1 MKKVLFLIVISLF
14 FFNSCKKSSSPTD
27 PTDNPNTNE
36 IVLSA
41 ATKEPE
47 KFAGLQSTTVDSNQ
61 IVFSFNSSNTVP
73 IVQPGDIL
81 IGSTNNGYLRKVLSV
96 TKQGNNLVV
105 TTTLASVDE
114 AYEKAY
120 TDTAYD
126 FTFPSASEISR
137 LIGSAPNTSTNTN
150 EYSAKFLSSKPIP
163 KVSPNGLTLTLS
175 FPNAKLE
182 VKAPSSGGSISIEID
197 TITLSLSAKVKEL
210 KIECNTGLKSFRFVS
225 VITPAIRFTNV
236 AVLVTGK
243 ITKTDSIKLIPNPIP
258 LGTYPTGIPF
268 VVITPEID
276 ILLGLKSYFSLSGG
290 MKSETTSSYSVECE
304 LGLEYKDNAL
314 LPPFGTITPKGSTNF
329 KFEPTGEIAGGVQ
342 IYLKPVI
349 SARINSLLGI
359 SLFDK
364 GYGYIN
370 MTYPPT
376 KAETGVGISAGIA
389 ADLKLFGKNLFY
401 VDYIF
406 ADVKK
411 PLFSQS
417 APLIPYTPSP
427 TDKATNQ
434 QTNLTLSWNCSD
446 PDNDPVKYDVYFGE
460 NSTPTEKVSALQ
472 TGKTYAVSALTN
484 SKTYYWQIFAKDQ
497 YENMTSS
504 PVWSFTTAAAA
515 NNPPAVPS
523 SPAPTDGATA
533 QSASP
538 TLSWSCSDPDGDAL
552 TYDVYFGTSSNPT
565 TIIATNQTA
574 KSIGR
579 TGLTASTKYYW
590 KIVAKDSKAATTAG
604 PVWSFTTA
612 AAANNPPAAP
622 SSPAPTDG
630 ATAQSTSPTLS
641 WSCSDPDGDALTY
654 DVYFGTSS
662 NPTATIATNQ
672 TAKSIGRTGLT
683 VSTKYYW
690 KITAKDSKAA
700 TTSSPVWSFTTAAA
714 ANNPPTAPSSPAPT
728 DGATGQSTS
737 PTLSWS
743 CSDPDGDALT
753 YDVYFG
759 TTSNP
764 TTTIATNQTA
774 KSIARSG
781 LTVSTKYYWKITAKD
796 SKAATTSGP
805 VWSFTTTGSTT
816 TASISGKVTN
826 SSSQAING
834 VKVYT
839 SPATSTVY
847 SDASGNYAINNIS
860 AGTYT
865 VYAEKTGYINYSMTI
880 NVAQSQT
887 YTQNITMT
895 VKSTSYFCVGTP
907 TVTYAG
913 KTYNTVQVGT
923 QCWLKENLDVG
934 VYVASTST
942 GSVHSDVS
950 NNGTIEKYCYENNEA
965 NCATYGGLYD
975 WNEAMAYSTTPGTKG
990 ICPTGWHI
998 PTEAELETLMASVGN
1013 DGNKLKREDQG
1024 TGSGVGTNTS
1034 GFSALLAGYRNNNG
1048 YFYNLGDNTYFWSSN
1063 ETFATSASNVSL
1075 WNGGSSIYMYSHYNK
1090 VYGFSIRCLKD

>member
-446 PDNDPVKYDVYFGE
+446 PDNDPVK
-460 NSTPTEKVSALQ
+460 
-472 TGKTYAVSALTN
+472 
-484 SKTYYWQIFAKDQ
+484 
-497 YENMTSS
+497 
-504 PVWSFTTAAAA
+504 
-515 NNPPAVPS
+515 
-523 SPAPTDGATA
+523 
-533 QSASP
+533 
-538 TLSWSCSDPDGDAL
+538 
-552 TYDVYFGTSSNPT
+552 
-565 TIIATNQTA
+565 
-574 KSIGR
+574 
-579 TGLTASTKYYW
+579 
-590 KIVAKDSKAATTAG
+590 
-604 PVWSFTTA
+604 
-612 AAANNPPAAP
+612 
-622 SSPAPTDG
+622 
-630 ATAQSTSPTLS
+630 
-641 WSCSDPDGDALTY
+641 
-654 DVYFGTSS
+654 
-662 NPTATIATNQ
+662 
-672 TAKSIGRTGLT
+672 
-683 VSTKYYW
+683 
-690 KITAKDSKAA
+690 
-700 TTSSPVWSFTTAAA
+700 
-714 ANNPPTAPSSPAPT
+714 
-728 DGATGQSTS
+728 
-737 PTLSWS
+737 
-743 CSDPDGDALT
+743 
-753 YDVYFG
+753 
-759 TTSNP
+759 
-764 TTTIATNQTA
+764 
-774 KSIARSG
+774 
-781 LTVSTKYYWKITAKD
+781 
-796 SKAATTSGP
+796 
-805 VWSFTTTGSTT
+805 
-816 TASISGKVTN
+816 
-826 SSSQAING
+826 
-834 VKVYT
+834 
-839 SPATSTVY
+839 
-847 SDASGNYAINNIS
+847 
-860 AGTYT
+860 
-865 VYAEKTGYINYSMTI
+865 
-880 NVAQSQT
+880 
-887 YTQNITMT
+887 
-895 VKSTSYFCVGTP
+895 
-907 TVTYAG
+907 
-913 KTYNTVQVGT
+913 
-923 QCWLKENLDVG
+923 
-934 VYVASTST
+934 
-942 GSVHSDVS
+942 
-950 NNGTIEKYCYENNEA
+950 
-965 NCATYGGLYD
+965 
-975 WNEAMAYSTTPGTKG
+975 
-990 ICPTGWHI
+990 
-998 PTEAELETLMASVGN
+998 
-1013 DGNKLKREDQG
+1013 
-1024 TGSGVGTNTS
+1024 
-1034 GFSALLAGYRNNNG
+1034 
-1048 YFYNLGDNTYFWSSN
+1048 
-1063 ETFATSASNVSL
+1063 
-1075 WNGGSSIYMYSHYNK
+1075 
-1090 VYGFSIRCLKD
+1090 

>member
-533 QSASP
+533 QS
-538 TLSWSCSDPDGDAL
+538 
-552 TYDVYFGTSSNPT
+552 
-565 TIIATNQTA
+565 
-574 KSIGR
+574 
-579 TGLTASTKYYW
+579 
-590 KIVAKDSKAATTAG
+590 
-604 PVWSFTTA
+604 
-612 AAANNPPAAP
+612 
-622 SSPAPTDG
+622 
-630 ATAQSTSPTLS
+630 TSPTLS

-728 DGATGQSTS
+728 DGATAQSTS

-759 TTSNP
+759 TSSNP

-774 KSIARSG
+774 KSIGRTG
-781 LTVSTKYYWKITAKD
+781 LTTSTKYYWKITAKD